1 MAGLYAA
8 DGTINVNV
16 VSGATFVGYQG
27 SNGGLNVRQ
36 VDGTVMGPLQHVSG
50 AINVFNA
57 LGGEEKFQHACGAM
71 IVTNS
76 GKHNAKGVTVL
87 TGVLT

>member
-8 DGTINVNV
+8 DGTMNINV

-36 VDGTVMGPLQHVSG
+36 VDGTTVAPLQHVSG

-57 LGGEEKFQHACGAM
+57 IGGEEKHQHPCGAR

-76 GKHNAKGVTVL
+76 GKHGAQGVTVL